1 VHIII
6 MIMRIDIMIMIYECC
21 LLLLAHEDLDYDS
34 EDEIYQKYI

>member
-1 VHIII
+1 
-6 MIMRIDIMIMIYECC
+6 MIIDIMIMIYLYECC